1 MNPTKNCSR
10 RNFLRGAAGGLVLGF
25 ILPERTKLAAQAPPA
40 NIFAPP
46 PAGKPMAYIRIGT
59 DESVT
64 CLIPKAEMGQGTG
77 TACSQLL
84 AEELE
89 CDWSR
94 VRMEHAPVDPSLYGH
109 QTTVGSMAIRT
120 SWVPLRMAGAQARE
134 MLIAAAALRWGVN
147 ASQCR
152 AENGVVINT
161 ANSSRLSYGSLAA
174 AAAKLPVPANAT
186 LKDPK
191 QFRIVGKPMKR
202 LDTRDKVTGRTKYG
216 LDTRLPG
223 MVYAVVER
231 CPVFGGKVAS
241 FDATKAKAV
250 PGVKDVIRISTGVA
264 VVADSTWAAM
274 QGRKALQVQWDEG
287 AGASTSTASIS
298 KMLADRAKEPGIP
311 ARKEGDAQAGLA
323 KAAKKIDAVYEV
335 PFLSHAP
342 MEPMNCTA
350 HVQADGADM
359 WVPTQSPTSSR
370 ALAAQTLGLPP
381 EKINFHWTLMGG
393 GFGRRGEGE
402 LDFVPEAAELGKAL
416 MGTPVKI
423 TWTREDDMRHDFY
436 RPVSRVEFTGGL
448 DAAGWPVA
456 LNARIACPS
465 FFGGGPGGVDQVA
478 VTGLSDLQYDIPDF
492 LVDWRVANTIVPV
505 SFLRGPGAIQN
516 TFFAECFL
524 DELCALGG
532 KDPVEVR
539 RRLLAKSPRLLAVL
553 ELAAAKAG
561 WGKPLP
567 PGRFQGVALG
577 NNVGAFNAQ
586 IAEIS
591 ITKGKVRIHRV
602 VCAFDCGQV
611 INPLTLTQQIEGGI
625 VFGLAAALK
634 GEITLDRG
642 RVQQGNF
649 NNYDVLR
656 IDEMPVIETYIMPSV
671 GNPSGAGEATVP
683 PIAPAVVNAIFAAT
697 GKRIRKLPIRAAE
710 LI

>member
-1 MNPTKNCSR
+1 
-10 RNFLRGAAGGLVLGF
+10 
-25 ILPERTKLAAQAPPA
+25 
-40 NIFAPP
+40 
-46 PAGKPMAYIRIGT
+46 
-59 DESVT
+59 
-64 CLIPKAEMGQGTG
+64 
-77 TACSQLL
+77 
-84 AEELE
+84 
-89 CDWSR
+89 
-94 VRMEHAPVDPSLYGH
+94 MEIAPVDPSLYGH

-134 MLIAAAALRWGVN
+134 MLAAAAAQKWGVN

-152 AENGVVINT
+152 AENGFVVNT
-161 ANSSRLSYGSLAA
+161 GNNSRLSYGSLAA
-174 AAAKLPVPANAT
+174 DAAKLPVPANVT

-191 QFRIVGKPMKR
+191 QFRVIGKPVKR
-202 LDTRDKVTGRTKYG
+202 LDTRDKVTGRAQFG

-223 MVYAVVER
+223 MVYAVIER
-231 CPVFGGKVAS
+231 CPVFGGKVVS
-241 FDATKAKAV
+241 FDATKTKAV
-250 PGVKDVIRISTGVA
+250 PGVKDVIRLSAGVA

-274 QGRKALQVQWDEG
+274 QGRKVLQVQWDEG
-287 AGASTSTASIS
+287 AGASTSSASIGR
-298 KMLADRAKEPGIP
+298 MLADRIREPGAA
-311 ARKEGDAQAGLA
+311 ARKEGDASTGLA
-323 KAAKKIDAVYEV
+323 KAAKKIEAVYEV

-342 MEPMNCTA
+342 MEPMNCTVQV
-350 HVQADGADM
+350 HVDGADM
-359 WVPTQSPTSSR
+359 WIGTQSPTSSR
-370 ALAAQTLGLPP
+370 ALAAETIGIPP
-381 EKINFHWTLMGG
+381 EKVNFHGTMMGG

-402 LDFVPEAAELGKAL
+402 MNHVSDTAELGKAL
-416 MGTPVKI
+416 MGTPVKV
-423 TWTREDDMRHDFY
+423 TWSREDDMRHDYY
-436 RPVSRVEFTGGL
+436 RPVSRAEFAGGL
-448 DAAGWPVA
+448 DADGWPVA
-456 LNARIACPS
+456 FGVKVACPS
-465 FFGGGPGGVDQVA
+465 FAGGGRGGVDGIA
-478 VTGLSDLQYDIPDF
+478 VSGLSDLQYNFPDF

-505 SFLRGPGAIQN
+505 SFLRAPGAIQN

-553 ELAAAKAG
+553 ELAAAKAK

-567 PGRFQGVALG
+567 AGRFQGVAVG

-591 ITKGKVRIHRV
+591 VTKGKVRVHKV

-611 INPLTLTQQIEGGI
+611 INPAILTQQIEGGI

-642 RVQQGNF
+642 RVQQSNF

-656 IDEMPVIETYIMPSV
+656 IDEMPVIETYIVPSSER
-671 GNPSGAGEATVP
+671 PAGAGEATVP

-710 LI
+710 LV

>member
-1 MNPTKNCSR
+1 
-10 RNFLRGAAGGLVLGF
+10 V
-25 ILPERTKLAAQAPPA
+25 
-40 NIFAPP
+40 
-46 PAGKPMAYIRIGT
+46 
-59 DESVT
+59 
-64 CLIPKAEMGQGTG
+64 
-77 TACSQLL
+77 
-84 AEELE
+84 
-89 CDWSR
+89 
-94 VRMEHAPVDPSLYGH
+94 
-109 QTTVGSMAIRT
+109 
-120 SWVPLRMAGAQARE
+120 
-134 MLIAAAALRWGVN
+134 
-147 ASQCR
+147 
-152 AENGVVINT
+152 
-161 ANSSRLSYGSLAA
+161 
-174 AAAKLPVPANAT
+174 T

-191 QFRIVGKPMKR
+191 QFRIIGKPMKR

-216 LDTRLPG
+216 LDTRVPG

-241 FDATKAKAV
+241 FDATKTKAV
-250 PGVKDVIRISTGVA
+250 PGVKDVIRISSGVS
-264 VVADSTWAAM
+264 VIADSTWAAM
-274 QGRKALQVQWDEG
+274 QGRKVLQVQWDEG

-298 KMLADRAKEPGIP
+298 QMLADRAKEPGIP
-311 ARKEGDAQAGLA
+311 ARSEGDAQAGLA
-323 KAAKKIDAVYEV
+323 KSAKKIDAVYEV

-350 HVQADGADM
+350 HVHADGADM

-370 ALAAQTLGLPP
+370 AMAAQTLGLPP

-456 LNARIACPS
+456 LSARIACPS
-465 FFGGGPGGVDQVA
+465 FFGGGRGGVDQVA

-567 PGRFQGVALG
+567 AGRFQGVALG

-591 ITKGKVRIHRV
+591 IAKGKLRVHRV

-625 VFGLAAALK
+625 VFGLTAALK

-656 IDEMPVIETYIMPSV
+656 IDEMPVIETYIMPSA

-697 GKRIRKLPIRAAE
+697 GKRIRKLPIRAAQ
-710 LI
+710 LV